1 MQNNNEQN
9 NFTYTYS
16 AKERDEVR
24 AIRDKYIPREE
35 SKMDRL
41 RRLDR
46 TAESRATVVSLILG
60 IVGTLILGFGMSLV
74 LSELSLIF
82 GDNKVVSVIVGV
94 VLGLVGGAVAA
105 LAYPVY
111 NTVLAK
117 ERERIAPEVIRL
129 TDELMK

>member
-16 AKERDEVR
+16 AKDRDEVR
-24 AIRDKYIPREE
+24 SIRDKYLPREE
-35 SKMDRL
+35 SKLERL

-46 TAESRATVVSLILG
+46 AAESKATVVSLVLG
-60 IVGTLILGFGMSLV
+60 ILGTLILGFGMSLI

-82 GDNKVVSVIVGV
+82 ESQVIAVIVGII
-94 VLGLVGGAVAA
+94 LGIIGGAIVA

-111 NTVLAK
+111 NRVLAK
-117 ERERIAPEVIRL
+117 ERDRIAPEMIRL
-129 TDELMK
+129 SDELMK